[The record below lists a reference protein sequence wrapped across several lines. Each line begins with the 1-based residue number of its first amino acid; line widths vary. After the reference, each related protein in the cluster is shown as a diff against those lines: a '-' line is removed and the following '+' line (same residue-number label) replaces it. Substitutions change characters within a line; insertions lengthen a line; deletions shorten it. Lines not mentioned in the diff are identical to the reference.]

1 MEELKIEKEIAEEIN
16 KTFHSAEVSVK
27 REKRVVVK
35 LRDDLITPF
44 LSYAKNN
51 MNFVHLSH
59 ISCVD
64 WLEENKFELIY
75 TLMNYDSKVMI
86 MAKTYINREEPEFV
100 SHTNYWDQ
108 AETYER
114 EMHEMYGINFKGNER
129 LTEFILEDW
138 EGLPPMRRDFDT
150 VRFSQDTFYNRP
162 GREDAQDVRTTVTK
176 KSGEEIPDIGK
187 DYTVRNL

>member
-16 KTFHSAEVSVK
+16 KTFHSAEVNVK

>member
-16 KTFHSAEVSVK
+16 QTFHSAEVTVK

-44 LSYAKNN
+44 LSYAKSN
-51 MNFVHLSH
+51 MNFIHLAH

-64 WLEENKFELIY
+64 WLEENKFELIFS
-75 TLMNYDSKVMI
+75 LLNYDSKVMI
-86 MAKTYINREEPEFV
+86 LAKTFIDRENPEFV
-100 SHTNYWDQ
+100 SHTNYWNH

-114 EMHEMYGINFKGNER
+114 EIHEMYGINFKGNER

-138 EGLPPMRRDFDT
+138 QGLPPMRRDFDT
-150 VRFSQDTFYNRP
+150 VQFSKDTFYNRP

>member
-1 MEELKIEKEIAEEIN
+1 MEELKIEKEVAEEIN
-16 KTFHSAEVSVK
+16 NTFHTAEVEVK

-35 LRDDLITPF
+35 LRDDLMTPF

-51 MNFVHLSH
+51 MNFIHLAH
-59 ISCVD
+59 MSCVD
-64 WLEENKFELIY
+64 WPEENKFELVFS
-75 TLMNYDSKVMI
+75 LLNYETKVMVL
-86 MAKTYINREEPEFV
+86 AKTTIDRENPEFV
-100 SHTNYWDQ
+100 SHKNYWDQ

-114 EMHEMYGINFKGNER
+114 EMHEMYGINFKGNDR

-138 EGLPPMRRDFDT
+138 QGVPPMRRDFDT
-150 VRFSQDTFYNRP
+150 VQFSKDNFYNRP

>member
-1 MEELKIEKEIAEEIN
+1 MEELKIEKEIAEEIS
-16 KTFHSAEVSVK
+16 KTFHSAEVTVK

-51 MNFVHLSH
+51 MNFIHLAH

-64 WLEENKFELIY
+64 WLEDNKFELIY
-75 TLMNYDSKVMI
+75 SLLNYDNKVMI
-86 MAKTYINREEPEFV
+86 LAKTYIDRENPEFV

-114 EMHEMYGINFKGNER
+114 EMREMYGINFKGNKR

-138 EGLPPMRRDFDT
+138 QGIPPMRRDFDT
-150 VRFSQDTFYNRP
+150 VKFSQDTFYNRP
-162 GREDAQDVRTTVTK
+162 GRENAQDVRTTVTK
-176 KSGEEIPDIGK
+176 KSGEEIPEIGK